1 MGFALFSVSTIVRP
15 LTAGFFLPPS
25 ENGANKTAGNRN
37 TLGRGTKQK
46 MLLAALFAASN
57 ASFLTAMSTNSLHL
71 FDFSSSLDWSG
82 WAIQND
88 VVMGG
93 ESSSDL
99 SRSNEGNAVFTGDVS
114 LSNNGGFASL
124 HYQFMPKDIRGYE
137 SAVIHLKGDGK
148 QYQFRI
154 KAGLNERASYIHTF
168 NTSGEWQTIEIPL
181 NKMEPSYRGNKLDQ
195 PNFNA
200 NQMQEV
206 RFLIG
211 NGKAEN
217 FRLEIDKLAL
227 QG

>member
-1 MGFALFSVSTIVRP
+1 M
-15 LTAGFFLPPS
+15 
-25 ENGANKTAGNRN
+25 
-37 TLGRGTKQK
+37 
-46 MLLAALFAASN
+46 LAAKRAASN
-57 ASFLTAMSTNSLHL
+57 AFLLTAMSTNSLLL
-71 FDFSSSLDWSG
+71 FDFSASPDWSG
-82 WAIQND
+82 WAVQND

-99 SRSNEGNAVFTGDVS
+99 SRSNEGHAVFTGDVS
-114 LSNNGGFASL
+114 LRNNGGFASL
-124 HYQFMPKDIRGYE
+124 RYHFTPKDIRGYE
-137 SAVIHLKGDGK
+137 SAVIRLKGDGK
-148 QYQFRI
+148 KYQFRL
-154 KAGLNERASYIHTF
+154 KAGLNERASYLFTF

-181 NKMEPSYRGNKLDQ
+181 DKMEPFYRGNKLDQ